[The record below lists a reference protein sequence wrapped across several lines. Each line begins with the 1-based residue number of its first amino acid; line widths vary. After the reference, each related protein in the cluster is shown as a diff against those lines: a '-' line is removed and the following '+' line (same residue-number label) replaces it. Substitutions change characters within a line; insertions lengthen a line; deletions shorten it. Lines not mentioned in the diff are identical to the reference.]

1 MLWSFALDK
10 NSNMDKKGKLDRKME
25 IRKEGQN

>member
-10 NSNMDKKGKLDRKME
+10 NLNMDKKGKLDMKMD
-25 IRKEGQN
+25 IGKEGQN